1 MNDFN
6 DFLKFLSDNHNTV
19 LFDTTNN
26 LKDVSDS
33 QRTISREEW
42 IFIEKFVF
50 KSTIAILRQYHKWL
64 HEKPL
69 A

>member
-1 MNDFN
+1 MN

-42 IFIEKFVF
+42 IFIEKYVF

>member
-64 HEKPL
+64 HEEPL
-69 A
+69 S